1 MDLNEES
8 IKKLKVNQLKDELR
22 KVNKAIYG
30 TKTVL
35 IQRLLNYKKELTE
48 MALVDQSNQA
58 VTVILD
64 SSSVNDIIH
73 STPSSSQTFSYELRL
88 ENAIISDI
96 EEDVVNE
103 KNKEDKERK
112 KRKF

>member
-35 IQRLLNYKKELTE
+35 IQHLLNYK
-48 MALVDQSNQA
+48 
-58 VTVILD
+58 
-64 SSSVNDIIH
+64 
-73 STPSSSQTFSYELRL
+73 
-88 ENAIISDI
+88 
-96 EEDVVNE
+96 
-103 KNKEDKERK
+103 
-112 KRKF
+112 